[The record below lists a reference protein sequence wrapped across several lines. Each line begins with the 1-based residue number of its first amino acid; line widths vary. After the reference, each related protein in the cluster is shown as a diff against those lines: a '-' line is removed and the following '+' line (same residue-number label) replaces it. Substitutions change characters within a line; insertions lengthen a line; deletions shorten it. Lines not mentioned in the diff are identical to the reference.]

1 MQMQIFDLVLFVT
14 AFTPNF
20 VFTVMEGL
28 EAYFIF
34 FFFFFRHSCWCIVQ
48 YYLLVLMFN
57 RCPVT
62 VDMKIKLI
70 TRQTV
75 QKYKAVRSYPCI
87 ITIEGEHNR
96 NIECVLSV
104 KQLRVL
110 SATMQDFFQ
119 LFSIRKVETLI
130 REQQIEM
137 GDIMLSVKGMN

>member
-1 MQMQIFDLVLFVT
+1 MRLQNVDVDFWSCVVCNSIYTKFCIHCYGRTRGLF
-14 AFTPNF
+14 
-20 VFTVMEGL
+20 L
-28 EAYFIF
+28 

-130 REQQIEM
+130 RE
-137 GDIMLSVKGMN
+137 